1 MNRAAPLV
9 ATTAL
14 LASSALAY
22 ALLRCRREA
31 ANLRELLAAGE
42 KALAGHDDDCKRLQ
56 AQLDLEQRERAADCK
71 RLQAECETLQAE
83 CERLQAA
90 LTVSIRKENERALE
104 AARNEEFVVEEREAL
119 EAAREALA
127 TRTAKSEA
135 DQAAIRE
142 QLAASHERSAELKR
156 ANAEKGA
163 KLESLRLELDAMRQ
177 AKQQAR
183 EEADGLWNRLA
194 RQEAASA
201 DAPAVEAAADGGN
214 DGSNGIATDE
224 SKAREERRAKA
235 ANDSARRRAKVNER
249 RSLAAKA
256 EAQLKDARLT

>member
-1 MNRAAPLV
+1 MRSV
-9 ATTAL
+9 RR
-14 LASSALAY
+14 SRRHERRS
-22 ALLRCRREA
+22 RRE
-31 ANLRELLAAGE
+31 
-42 KALAGHDDDCKRLQ
+42 Q
-56 AQLDLEQRERAADCK
+56 P
-71 RLQAECETLQAE
+71 
-83 CERLQAA
+83 
-90 LTVSIRKENERALE
+90 
-104 AARNEEFVVEEREAL
+104 
-119 EAAREALA
+119 
-127 TRTAKSEA
+127 SEA

-163 KLESLRLELDAMRQ
+163 KLESLRLELDTMRQ

-201 DAPAVEAAADGGN
+201 DAPAMEAAADGAGN
-214 DGSNGIATDE
+214 DSSNGIATDE
-224 SKAREERRAKA
+224 AKAREERRAKA